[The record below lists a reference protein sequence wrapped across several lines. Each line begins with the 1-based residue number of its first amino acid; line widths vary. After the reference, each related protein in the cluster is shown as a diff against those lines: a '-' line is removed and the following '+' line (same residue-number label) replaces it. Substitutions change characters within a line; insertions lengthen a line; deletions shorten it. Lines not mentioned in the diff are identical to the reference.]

1 MRSLVLAAAA
11 IAALGIGGWYVVEWM
26 PNQAAAA
33 ATSMASRKADR
44 ADHPQQIRSLRLAG
58 ERLPTTLLGAKLST
72 KIGDTLDLARL
83 AADRQ
88 VLRDAMLAR
97 GCWAA
102 DVSGP
107 EIAFG
112 DDGGAHVSFRI
123 VQGPVFRVRGVTIAG
138 DAATSAALRTELT
151 LAEGDD
157 VSPDR
162 LARNAELLTSYLQR
176 HGSPGARVT
185 VETATDRDARAVDVT
200 FVVTSGG

>member
-1 MRSLVLAAAA
+1 VRSLVLVAAA
-11 IAALGIGGWYVVEWM
+11 IGALGAGGWYVVEWM
-26 PNQAAAA
+26 PGEAAAA
-33 ATSMASRKADR
+33 ATMVSRP
-44 ADHPQQIRSLRLAG
+44 ADHPQQIRSLRLEG
-58 ERLPTTLLGAKLST
+58 DRLPITLLGAKLST
-72 KIGDTLDLARL
+72 KIGDTLDIARL
-83 AADRQ
+83 ASDRQ
-88 VLRDAMLAR
+88 VLREAMLGR

-102 DVSGP
+102 EISAP

-123 VQGPVFRVRGVTIAG
+123 VPGPVFRVRGVAIAA
-138 DAATSAALRTELT
+138 DAATAAALRTELT

-176 HGSPGARVT
+176 HGDAAAQVT

-200 FVVTSGG
+200 FVVTPGR

>member
-1 MRSLVLAAAA
+1 MRSLVLVAAA
-11 IAALGIGGWYVVEWM
+11 IGALGAGGWYVVEWM
-26 PNQAAAA
+26 PSQAAAA
-33 ATSMASRKADR
+33 ASITSPP
-44 ADHPQQIRSLRLAG
+44 ADHPQQIRSVRLEG

-83 AADRQ
+83 ATDRQ

-102 DVSGP
+102 DVSAP
-107 EIAFG
+107 DIVFG

-123 VQGPVFRVRGVTIAG
+123 VPGPVFRVRAVTIA
-138 DAATSAALRTELT
+138 AADAALRTELT

-162 LARNAELLTSYLQR
+162 LARNAELLTSYLRR
-176 HGSPGARVT
+176 HGNADARVT

-200 FVVTSGG
+200 FVVSR